1 MTVGQLRVST
11 KSKVKSKT
19 GGPQAAENPD
29 ATVTDKHKK
38 VNGRMIKKKKNPSSD
53 RKSLFPGDKQL
64 MF

>member
-38 VNGRMIKKKKNPSSD
+38 VNGRMIQKKNPSSD
-53 RKSLFPGDKQL
+53 RKSLFPGEKQL